1 MWPKPRPIGSQLCW
15 ARQWCWADSGWV
27 GGSATAGRPWARATS
42 CWRVCCRVSWQRE
55 PRRGGGAGSPSSVGG
70 TYDNARA
77 ESVIGLTRP
86 NCATA
91 CSINPSG
98 SVVLDD
104 GVLVVRVVPPPGTVA
119 GDSGQLAGSV
129 GDGPGDGPGSG
140 CVRAIARAM
149 RLNNESV
156 GGRSV
161 RQLARRAQDVHA
173 GGWQFGDWR
182 RRQAVV
188 SAAGGSP

>member
-1 MWPKPRPIGSQLCW
+1 
-15 ARQWCWADSGWV
+15 
-27 GGSATAGRPWARATS
+27 
-42 CWRVCCRVSWQRE
+42 E

-70 TYDNARA
+70 TCDNARA

-86 NCATA
+86 GSAAAA

-104 GVLVVRVVPPPGTVA
+104 GVLVVRVVPPLGLAA
-119 GDSGQLAGSV
+119 GDSGQRAGAV

-156 GGRSV
+156 GRRSV

-188 SAAGGSP
+188 SAAGGSPVVCCYGGHGR